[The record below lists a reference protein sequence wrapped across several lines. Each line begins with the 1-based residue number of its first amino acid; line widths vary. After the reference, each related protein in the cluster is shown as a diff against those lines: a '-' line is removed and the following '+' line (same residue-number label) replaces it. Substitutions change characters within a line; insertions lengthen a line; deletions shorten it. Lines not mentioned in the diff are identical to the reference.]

1 MTFLVAG
8 IIYIVNLPFGFWR
21 AFTRKF
27 SWQWILAIHV
37 PVIIA
42 ISLRLWLGVPFQWTT
57 LPVFVAAYFLGQLSR
72 TKLKVALIKPN

>member
-42 ISLRLWLGVPFQWTT
+42 ISLRLWLGESGFNKTE
-57 LPVFVAAYFLGQLSR
+57 
-72 TKLKVALIKPN
+72 LIMFNS